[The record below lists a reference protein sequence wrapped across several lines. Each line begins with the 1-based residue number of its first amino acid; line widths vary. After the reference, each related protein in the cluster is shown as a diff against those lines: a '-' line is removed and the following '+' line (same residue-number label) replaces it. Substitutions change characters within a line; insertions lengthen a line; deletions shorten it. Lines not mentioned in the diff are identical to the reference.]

1 VLTNPLLSQSICSTT
16 DVMKWVET
24 EDIYNA
30 ILDSDSDSAEDD
42 DDDKSK
48 CGSEMVVD
56 AKSDEKQPSKLLP
69 PPLQQQPTAAE
80 SITTAISLKV
90 ASLVQRM
97 LGLSQEYQELHEELM
112 NEQHFRK
119 IVPLLK

>member
-1 VLTNPLLSQSICSTT
+1 MFHDRID
-16 DVMKWVET
+16 DVMKWVEM

-30 ILDSDSDSAEDD
+30 IVDSDSDEDD
-42 DDDKSK
+42 DDDESS

>member
-1 VLTNPLLSQSICSTT
+1 
-16 DVMKWVET
+16 M

-30 ILDSDSDSAEDD
+30 IVDSDSDSDEDD
-42 DDDKSK
+42 DDDEIS

-56 AKSDEKQPSKLLP
+56 AKSDEKQLSKLLP
-69 PPLQQQPTAAE
+69 PPLQQQQQQPTAAE

-112 NEQHFRK
+112 NKLAKNATFQKNCSSTEVAMANEQMNY
-119 IVPLLK
+119 